1 MVINPNQVPFVI
13 LTKGDNKLYYSPK
26 HIYEMHNTKFLNL
39 KFYLSKEDVIINDNV
54 DELEEQ
60 LICYKLFYFLSS
72 ENKNKG
78 NDLFFNKYNKS
89 GYNVFYEFGNKQ
101 HPSHDGIDTIYD
113 YSSLLVNNHMEIKS
127 DRIDI
132 VDNSLPDEYRLITS
146 LTLTGLKKKNNDERD
161 FVGDIACYMDNLI
174 KVDRTSPN
182 NPTVQLLSFN
192 DSQYKDDYEMEKRI
206 KLYIYIGEY
215 L

>member
-1 MVINPNQVPFVI
+1 
-13 LTKGDNKLYYSPK
+13 
-26 HIYEMHNTKFLNL
+26 MHNTKFLNL